1 MTWDAALADK
11 LTGEFQE
18 ELQVFIKE
26 LREPIGKT
34 SDIVR
39 GLEAL
44 HELQALWQKYYR
56 TTGHKR
62 LARVFLRESFL

>member
-1 MTWDAALADK
+1 MWDAALADK
-11 LTGEFQE
+11 MTGEFQE
-18 ELQVFIKE
+18 ELQVYVKE
-26 LREPIGKT
+26 LKEPVHET

-56 TTGHKR
+56 TSGHKR
-62 LARVFLRESFL
+62 LARVFLKEVFE